1 VKNSEV
7 LILLTAQAGMLCL
20 GVPSSPRQ
28 REYLVGSWMLVL
40 VNGIPANGTEFA
52 NSVGCVVE
60 SDS

>member
-1 VKNSEV
+1 
-7 LILLTAQAGMLCL
+7 MLCL

-52 NSVGCVVE
+52 TSVGCVVE